1 MIDRKSEVTIV
12 GFLFQQVDSRPTIH
26 ILLFEK
32 KTICQVFKSRTIS
45 NFYCISESL
54 DQSSSREIA
63 WHLDSWHHLVSDTP
77 LFLYTETSRA
87 TAIIAMAALKGNG
100 TITLNKIKT
109 ITIMITDFVFI
120 LLYYIASIIN

>member
-1 MIDRKSEVTIV
+1 MNLLTNRQVEKLLSIWRV
-12 GFLFQQVDSRPTIH
+12 G
-26 ILLFEK
+26 
-32 KTICQVFKSRTIS
+32 
-45 NFYCISESL
+45 
-54 DQSSSREIA
+54 
-63 WHLDSWHHLVSDTP
+63 HHLVSDTP

-120 LLYYIASIIN
+120 LLY